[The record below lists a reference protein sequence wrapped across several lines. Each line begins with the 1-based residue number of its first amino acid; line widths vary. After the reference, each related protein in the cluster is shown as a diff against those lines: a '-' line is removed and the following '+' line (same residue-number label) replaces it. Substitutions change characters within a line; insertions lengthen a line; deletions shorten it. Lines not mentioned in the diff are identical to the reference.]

1 MKSILCP
8 LETSSQSDHTMTWS
22 LPQSGPLGALLALL
36 FLGLTSSVPS
46 GPASDTCATLE
57 QSRFFGL
64 FSSTAN
70 LPSTPCSWTLQN
82 PDPRRYTVYMKITK
96 PTDSCLPRQVKTFQ
110 FDSFIETS
118 RTYLGME
125 SFDEVVRLCDAS
137 TSVTYLESSKQFLQ
151 LRKVAPRHGL
161 EIVEGESSDEF
172 KAEFLVVGKRNPSMP
187 ACQKLCQWLE
197 NCLST
202 STHLNPCGIMNT
214 PCQCWET
221 PVRKPGGCYRG
232 GVYLEKCIPTPRDTG
247 RDIVRDAEIISE

>member
-96 PTDSCLPRQVKTFQ
+96 PSDSCLPRQVKTFQ

-125 SFDEVVRLCDAS
+125 SFDEVVQLCDAS

-161 EIVEGESSDEF
+161 EIVEGESSGEF

-202 STHLNPCGIMNT
+202 STHPNPCGIMNT

-232 GVYLEKCIPTPRDTG
+232 GVYLEKCIPTPRDIG
-247 RDIVRDAEIISE
+247 RDIVRDTEIISE